1 MKQSL
6 IIHSVPSFSEYTNGP
21 GTVLGLEDTAVYK
34 TPMFPPSQSL
44 YCGGMCVGR
53 KERAV

>member
-21 GTVLGLEDTAVYK
+21 ATVLGSEDTAVYK